1 MICLLHTL
9 LKIFAFCVT
18 SSGSHIILEKFSCSL
33 LYNVASVHWSLWAF
47 IHAQLCYYL
56 TTFQSGLG
64 LNPVNGRYPGP
75 NPAPWQ
81 YELSIMAG
89 QVRTAIQHLKFHFH
103 FSIVWYELEL
113 LCSIMFLTYK
123 SCWAS
128 LHNLCPLVHCLSMQR
143 TVVTQNS
150 PLKFLPW
157 QAAEPWMNGWTW
169 ASAALPAWHPF
180 LWNSQ
185 GKRMQ
190 CAIFIPPWLS
200 T

>member
-1 MICLLHTL
+1 MIHPQHTL

-18 SSGSHIILEKFSCSL
+18 SSGSHIILEKFWCSL
-33 LYNVASVHWSLWAF
+33 LYNVASVHWSLRAF
-47 IHAQLCYYL
+47 IHAKLCYYL
-56 TTFQSGLG
+56 TAFQSGLR
-64 LNPVNGRYPGP
+64 LDPMHGRCPGP

-81 YELSIMAG
+81 LVWAEHYGRTG
-89 QVRTAIQHLKFHFH
+89 QNCNTA
-103 FSIVWYELEL
+103 WTRA
-113 LCSIMFLTYK
+113 SIMFLTYK
-123 SCWAS
+123 SWWA
-128 LHNLCPLVHCLSMQR
+128 LVHNLCPLVHCLSMQR

-150 PLKFLPW
+150 PLKSLPW

-169 ASAALPAWHPF
+169 ASAALPAWRPF

-190 CAIFIPPWLS
+190 RAIFIPPWLS

>member
-1 MICLLHTL
+1 MWLHQALTSFLRNCGALFFTTL
-9 LKIFAFCVT
+9 RQFIEVWEHSFMQ
-18 SSGSHIILEKFSCSL
+18 SSVIISLHFSQVYVWTQWMEGALVQIQHHDS
-33 LYNVASVHWSLWAF
+33 W
-47 IHAQLCYYL
+47 
-56 TTFQSGLG
+56 
-64 LNPVNGRYPGP
+64 
-75 NPAPWQ
+75 

-89 QVRTAIQHLKFHFH
+89 QVRTAIQH
-103 FSIVWYELEL
+103 ELEL

-123 SCWAS
+123 SWWAS
-128 LHNLCPLVHCLSMQR
+128 VHNLCPLVHCLSMQR

-150 PLKFLPW
+150 PLKSLPW

-169 ASAALPAWHPF
+169 ASAALPAWRPF

-190 CAIFIPPWLS
+190 RAIFIPPWLS